1 MLTLRHSGNRKRGN
15 LLTRPTALVKAF
27 LVKPLIPHAEISEM
41 AQKYS
46 QHGGLPCV
54 IFLKVARWWKP
65 LH

>member
-1 MLTLRHSGNRKRGN
+1 MLTPRHSGNREGGN
-15 LLTRPTALVKAF
+15 LLARKAALVKAF
-27 LVKPLIPHAEISEM
+27 LVNLLIPHAGISEM

-46 QHGGLPCV
+46 QRGGLPCV